1 MEYFKN
7 QSESFFREVR
17 SIEIYKAS
25 DVQYINVFNGIFPDP
40 KIALY
45 KFDIVPENYSRNIS
59 TKTQNGNYFTD
70 IDVSFPLL
78 DMSKTTV
85 DKCYKFFNK
94 KKFAI
99 VLNSNTEKLLLG
111 NHKEK
116 LKVEFIDNKKDDNSG
131 NDEYTIAVSGDTII
145 KPQIHSL

>member
-1 MEYFKN
+1 MEHFKN
-7 QSESFFREVR
+7 EAESFFREVR
-17 SIEIYKAS
+17 SIEIYAAS
-25 DVQYINVFNGIFPDP
+25 GIKYINVFNGIFPDP
-40 KIALY
+40 NTALC
-45 KFDIVPENYSRNIS
+45 KFDIVPESYSRGIS

-85 DKCYKFFNK
+85 DKCYKYFNK

-99 VLNSNTEKLLLG
+99 VLNSNTEKMLLG

-116 LKVEFIDNKKDDNSG
+116 LKIEFIDNKKDDNSG

-145 KPQIHSL
+145 KPQIQLL